1 MDDHFQNNHQ
11 HHPCD
16 KISGLLCPD
25 TRTCLPS
32 HSLNS
37 NCSPSPSTSTS
48 PILSFYLNHSDVFS
62 NTVIGDTHLSKR
74 CFKLFAVIF
83 IKFTLIPSGHG
94 NAHIQCVGR
103 CREGPK
109 YQMPGIVATQYLF
122 QSFTQI
128 IINFRIISIFVIAV
142 SSIP

>member
-1 MDDHFQNNHQ
+1 MDDHFQ

-37 NCSPSPSTSTS
+37 NYSLSPPTFTSL
-48 PILSFYLNHSDVFS
+48 LSFYLNHCDVFS
-62 NTVIGDTHLSKR
+62 NTVIGDAHLSKL
-74 CFKLFAVIF
+74 CFNLFAVIF

-122 QSFTQI
+122 QSFTQTS
-128 IINFRIISIFVIAV
+128 INFRITTIFVIAL
-142 SSIP
+142 SGIS